1 MEWSL
6 ESAMTVIGPT
16 VAWCNQWANMTTTCS
31 IRNGACR
38 CGAQSEFYA
47 MGYKY

>member
-16 VAWCNQWANMTTTCS
+16 VAWCNQWANMTTTLS
-31 IRNGACR
+31 
-38 CGAQSEFYA
+38 
-47 MGYKY
+47 